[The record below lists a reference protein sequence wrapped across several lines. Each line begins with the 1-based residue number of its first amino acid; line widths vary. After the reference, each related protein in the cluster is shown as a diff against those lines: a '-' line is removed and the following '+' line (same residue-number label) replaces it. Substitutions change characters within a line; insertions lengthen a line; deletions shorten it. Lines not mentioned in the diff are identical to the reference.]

1 MICLVLL
8 IILASCSN
16 VTDSSTK
23 EVSTEYENVQELN
36 NLPVPSTA
44 IEVDEKS
51 ARDLKNYKIPQS
63 FENFNASYQEK
74 LKGEGWEITE
84 VESNKVI
91 SVEKKNIK
99 YLLIIT
105 KSSDTQTTNVTVR
118 DNFQDPT
125 RGLFFTLIELIKLY
139 ILSQPDSS

>member
-1 MICLVLL
+1 MRLICLVLL
-8 IILASCSN
+8 MILTSCSN
-16 VTDSSTK
+16 VTNSSTQ

-51 ARDLKNYKIPQS
+51 AKDLKKYKVPQP
-63 FENFNASYQEK
+63 FENFNAAYQEE
-74 LKGEGWEITE
+74 LKGEGWELTE

-91 SVEKKNIK
+91 SVEKNNIK

-105 KSSDTQTTNVTVR
+105 KSSDSQTTKVTVR
-118 DNFQDPT
+118 KN
-125 RGLFFTLIELIKLY
+125 
-139 ILSQPDSS
+139 S

>member
-118 DNFQDPT
+118 DNF
-125 RGLFFTLIELIKLY
+125 
-139 ILSQPDSS
+139 

>member
-1 MICLVLL
+1 MRLICLVLL

-23 EVSTEYENVQELN
+23 EASTEYENVQELN

-44 IEVDEKS
+44 TEVDGKS
-51 ARDLKNYKIPQS
+51 SRDLKNYKIHQS

-74 LKGEGWEITE
+74 LKGEGWGIIE

-91 SVEKKNIK
+91 SVEKNNIK

-105 KSSDTQTTNVTVR
+105 KSSDTQTTNVTVW
-118 DNFQDPT
+118 
-125 RGLFFTLIELIKLY
+125 FTISLRTQE
-139 ILSQPDSS
+139 